1 MGDFHKHP
9 KNFNFFSAFGEHFN
23 QVESVHHKALLAKW
37 GSIKAPT
44 EFHYFSVYLEIT
56 VSSGIC
62 PQWMRWRVFL
72 EKENSRTFHFLKSL
86 DSFSSFLFFFL
97 VCLWDP
103 WISWGTKFQIKF
115 FSWIFTQDNSL
126 RYT

>member
-9 KNFNFFSAFGEHFN
+9 KKFKFFSACGEHFN

-37 GSIKAPT
+37 GTIKAST

-86 DSFSSFLFFFL
+86 DSFSSFFFFFFL
-97 VCLWDP
+97 VCETR
-103 WISWGTKFQIKF
+103 GYHEEQNFK
-115 FSWIFTQDNSL
+115 
-126 RYT
+126 